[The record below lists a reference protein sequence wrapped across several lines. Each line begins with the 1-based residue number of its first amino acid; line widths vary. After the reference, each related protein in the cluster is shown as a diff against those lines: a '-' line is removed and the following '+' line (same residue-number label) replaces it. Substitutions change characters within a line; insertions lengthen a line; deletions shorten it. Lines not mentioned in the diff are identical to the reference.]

1 MILLPP
7 GKQKA
12 RSFHRTI
19 LLGDDFV
26 YTRKTKGKK
35 LVARVYTYQVNGEIE
50 KWDVGYLALLL
61 L

>member
-1 MILLPP
+1 M
-7 GKQKA
+7 
-12 RSFHRTI
+12 
-19 LLGDDFV
+19 GDDFV